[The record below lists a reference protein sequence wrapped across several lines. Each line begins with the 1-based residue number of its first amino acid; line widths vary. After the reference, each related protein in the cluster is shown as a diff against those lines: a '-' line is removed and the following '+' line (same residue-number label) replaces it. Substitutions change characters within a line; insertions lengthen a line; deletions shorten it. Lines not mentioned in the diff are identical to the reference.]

1 MVSKILNPL
10 TGRMINSHSIT
21 AKMIIHNY
29 QTGGGGFN
37 RMITMARNARG
48 KAGNT
53 LAGRDI
59 QSVKNSKV
67 AQAARNARR
76 RMKALKIRNLEIGK
90 KISKIR
96 NSKAAQNNIQWL

>member
-37 RMITMARNARG
+37 RMITMARNKR
-48 KAGNT
+48 K
-53 LAGRDI
+53 GRKYI
-59 QSVKNSKV
+59 GQGVLYKV
-67 AQAARNARR
+67 
-76 RMKALKIRNLEIGK
+76 
-90 KISKIR
+90 
-96 NSKAAQNNIQWL
+96 